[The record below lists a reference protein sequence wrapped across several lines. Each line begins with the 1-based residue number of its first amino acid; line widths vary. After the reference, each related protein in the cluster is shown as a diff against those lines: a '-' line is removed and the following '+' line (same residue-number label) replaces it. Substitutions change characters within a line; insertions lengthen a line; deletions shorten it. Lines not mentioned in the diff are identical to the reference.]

1 MILQLAADILSWF
14 FILAGSAGI
23 VIAAFGLVRL
33 PDFYTRLHAGGVTDT
48 LGAEMILIGL
58 AIQSGFTLVTVKLI
72 IIGMFLIF
80 TGPTATHATANA
92 AWVAG
97 LKPRLAEQPDEPS
110 PEPSPETS
118 PETYRGDRP

>member
-1 MILQLAADILSWF
+1 MIELAADIVSWA

-23 VIAAFGLVRL
+23 VVAAFGLVRL

-48 LGAEMILIGL
+48 FGAELIIIGM
-58 AIQSGFTLVTVKLI
+58 AIQSGFTLITAKLF
-72 IIGMFLIF
+72 IIGLFLFF

-97 LKPRLAEQPDEPS
+97 LKPRLAERHEDPPKQPSSEES
-110 PEPSPETS
+110 P
-118 PETYRGDRP
+118 

>member
-1 MILQLAADILSWF
+1 MIELVADIVSWA

-23 VIAAFGLVRL
+23 VIAALGLVRL

-48 LGAEMILIGL
+48 FGAELLIIGL
-58 AIQSGFTLVTVKLI
+58 AIQSGFTLITVKLL
-72 IIGMFLIF
+72 IIGLFLFF

-97 LKPRLAEQPDEPS
+97 LKPRLAERQDDAPKQPTSNGRRGGES
-110 PEPSPETS
+110 P
-118 PETYRGDRP
+118 

>member
-23 VIAAFGLVRL
+23 VVAALGLVRL

-48 LGAEMILIGL
+48 LGAE
-58 AIQSGFTLVTVKLI
+58 LI
-72 IIGMFLIF
+72 IIGMAIHAGFTLITLKLVIIGLFLFF

-97 LKPRLAEQPDEPS
+97 LKPRLAERHDEP
-110 PEPSPETS
+110 PRQPTPDAR
-118 PETYRGDRP
+118 PGGDGR

>member
-1 MILQLAADILSWF
+1 MIELAADIVSWA

-23 VIAAFGLVRL
+23 VVAAFGLVRL

-48 LGAEMILIGL
+48 LGAELMIIGL
-58 AIQSGFTLVTVKLI
+58 AIQSGFSLITVKLF
-72 IIGMFLIF
+72 IIGLFLFF

-97 LKPRLAEQPDEPS
+97 LKPRLAERHEDPPKQPS
-110 PEPSPETS
+110 G
-118 PETYRGDRP
+118 GDGP

>member
-1 MILQLAADILSWF
+1 MIELAADIVSWA
-14 FILAGSAGI
+14 FILGGSAAL

-48 LGAEMILIGL
+48 FGAELLIIGL
-58 AIQSGFTLVTVKLI
+58 AIQSGLTLTTVKLF
-72 IIGMFLIF
+72 IIGMFLFF

-97 LKPRLAEQPDEPS
+97 LKPRLAERHDEP
-110 PEPSPETS
+110 PEQPSGRES
-118 PETYRGDRP
+118 Q

>member
-1 MILQLAADILSWF
+1 MILQMAADILSWF
-14 FILAGSAGI
+14 FIIAGSAGI

-58 AIQSGFTLVTVKLI
+58 AIQSGFTLVTVKLM

-97 LKPRLAEQPDEPS
+97 LKPRLAERPDEPSLEPS
-110 PEPSPETS
+110 PEPS
-118 PETYRGDRP
+118 RGDRP

>member
-1 MILQLAADILSWF
+1 MIELAADIVSWA

-23 VIAAFGLVRL
+23 VVAAFGLVRL

-48 LGAEMILIGL
+48 LGAELIIIGL
-58 AIQSGFTLVTVKLI
+58 AIQSGFTMITVKLF
-72 IIGMFLIF
+72 IIGMFLFF

-97 LKPRLAEQPDEPS
+97 LKPRLSERHDEP
-110 PEPSPETS
+110 PKQPSGRES
-118 PETYRGDRP
+118 Q